1 MKKLLIGLSIFVG
14 LLISGCGT
22 PSPLCLGNPNFFVS
36 PSRIERSQLD
46 TEVDK
51 LRYFRT
57 LEMQGDYDYKSLEII
72 GHASASFRHYP
83 MNIDKSLSVVGNYDT
98 KAIDVSKL
106 IDVAFYSDDIDSIEI
121 DVYVAEPSHL
131 LCKNQDKKNCSFIMH
146 DTPAWEDINNSTTSE
161 AFKYMQRNTLLKVLT
176 HFVKQDYHLKNKRLY
191 LEIKTCQQPN
201 HENNSSCT
209 ADASKRIIDDIQ
221 DIIEKNYLGKGKENW
236 LTIVSFS
243 PIALSTAYKTLDKNS
258 QEKVDYALIAGY
270 DKKGFCGIKESLA
283 QCKGPVPQFNENIE
297 KFVLSN
303 TWIDRV
309 WFSTK
314 GIAKP
319 NEMFQNIYNKRRDLK
334 FSVSSYDNSEKHFYE
349 IMKQFKLPLASIMI
363 DVDD

>member
-1 MKKLLIGLSIFVG
+1 MKKFLIGLSAIVVLFF
-14 LLISGCGT
+14 SGCET

-72 GHASASFRHYP
+72 GHAAASFRHYP

-98 KAIDVSKL
+98 KAIDVTKL

-121 DVYVAEPSHL
+121 DAYVAKPSHL

-146 DTPAWEDINNSTTSE
+146 DAPAWEDINNSTTSE

-191 LEIKTCQQPN
+191 LEIKSCPLLNQ
-201 HENNSSCT
+201 ENNTSCT
-209 ADASKRIIDDIQ
+209 AVASNRIADDIKDIID
-221 DIIEKNYLGKGKENW
+221 KNYLGQGRKNW

-243 PIALSTAYKTLDKNS
+243 PTALSTVYNKLGKNL
-258 QEKVDYALIAGY
+258 QEKVNYALIAGF
-270 DKKGFCGIKESLA
+270 DKKGLYGIKESLA
-283 QCKGPVPQFNENIE
+283 QCKGPVPQFSKNIE
-297 KFVLSN
+297 DFVLTSP
-303 TWIDRV
+303 WIDRV

-314 GIAKP
+314 GITKP
-319 NEMFQNIYNKRRDLK
+319 NKMFQNIYNKRKDLK
-334 FSVSSYDNSEKHFYE
+334 FSVSSYDNFENNFYE
-349 IMKQFKLPLASIMI
+349 IMKQFKLPLVSVMI